1 MVIKSGYVDVKL
13 PASARNSSTW
23 KSWKRKWVDL
33 TQLESASGQPCDVLL
48 EVRANRNSGVQARGM
63 LSPKTAQVFRCG
75 SSSREFALAIRSGQ
89 RPPMVFLAGE
99 SETQSQE
106 WMAALRALL
115 WPPVPMVEL
124 ENVLGFKFEASL
136 IDDAWSGR
144 AGLLGSY
151 GNLSIS
157 GHKLILTHPHT
168 EHVIQEWYLNTL
180 VRFQVFR
187 NKHEADHGKLLAIEC
202 GSESSTGR
210 GVLHFYCPEAL
221 NFVYT
226 LRGVVQGIIKRMPP
240 EQYSWKEVQEVRC
253 PPPVRRQNSAQQ
265 RCAAVI
271 EDSSGYSVPKSNA
284 ISVLHMPTFNGPL
297 PPPRPDEVQQGFPC
311 SRQSHLSIST
321 FDSGISVT
329 SGNVDNELESPVSD
343 VAFSVSSDI
352 NERIYEKLDDVLLRR
367 ASLEKER
374 DIPPPLPP
382 KTHRRRKSEP
392 AKTAIVE
399 QAAGEAE
406 SSPNERL
413 LRPYSMPANM
423 TPCPKEEG
431 THVSPYGTIT
441 KSSTDDNQVTQ
452 DNELPEQNGT
462 YADALQSV
470 EGLAKEGS
478 VSKPTDCLS
487 EHGTGKVAANVTC
500 DDTNESLGD
509 CTAACQ
515 TIGTSAGE
523 GKESEHRRCRVQ
535 EATAAK
541 YDFKTFR
548 AGGNLAVENG
558 KKQKRSYSMVACNEH
573 VRRQMSRQR
582 TFSLPTLSIH

>member
-13 PASARNSSTW
+13 PPSARNSSTW

-48 EVRANRNSGVQARGM
+48 EVRANRNSGVQARGT

-75 SSSREFALAIRSGQ
+75 SHSREFAVAIRSGQ

-240 EQYSWKEVQEVRC
+240 EQYSWKEAQEMRC
-253 PPPVRRQNSAQQ
+253 PPPARRENSAQQ
-265 RCAAVI
+265 RRAAAI

-297 PPPRPDEVQQGFPC
+297 PPPRMEEVQQGFPC

-329 SGNVDNELESPVSD
+329 SGHVDNELESPVSD

-392 AKTAIVE
+392 AKPAVVE
-399 QAAGEAE
+399 EAAGEVE
-406 SSPNERL
+406 SSPNERT
-413 LRPYSMPANM
+413 LRPYSMPADM
-423 TPCPKEEG
+423 TPYPKEEG

-441 KSSTDDNQVTQ
+441 KASTNQVTQ
-452 DNELPEQNGT
+452 DNELPEQHAKN
-462 YADALQSV
+462 ADALQGAEEHIMEES
-470 EGLAKEGS
+470 
-478 VSKPTDCLS
+478 TDCLS
-487 EHGTGKVAANVTC
+487 EHGARKGDASVECEGTAV
-500 DDTNESLGD
+500 SLGD
-509 CTAACQ
+509 CATACQ
-515 TIGTSAGE
+515 TFEESTGDE
-523 GKESEHRRCRVQ
+523 KESGHISCVL
-535 EATAAK
+535 EAAGDK
-541 YDFKTFR
+541 YYFRALR
-548 AGGNLAVENG
+548 AGGNLEDESG
-558 KKQKRSYSMVACNEH
+558 RKEKRSYSLIACNDH

-582 TFSLPTLSIH
+582 TFSLPSLSIH

>member
-1 MVIKSGYVDVKL
+1 GYVDVKL
-13 PASARNSSTW
+13 PSSARNSSTW

-48 EVRANRNSGVQARGM
+48 EVRSNRNSGVQARGT

-75 SSSREFALAIRSGQ
+75 SGSREFAVAIRSGH

-106 WMAALRALL
+106 WMGALRALL

-240 EQYSWKEVQEVRC
+240 EQYSWKEAQEIRC
-253 PPPVRRQNSAQQ
+253 ASLVRRENSTQQ
-265 RCAAVI
+265 RRAAAI
-271 EDSSGYSVPKSNA
+271 EDSGGYSVPKSNA

-297 PPPRPDEVQQGFPC
+297 PPPRLDEVQQGFPC

-329 SGNVDNELESPVSD
+329 SGHVDSELESPVSD

-352 NERIYEKLDDVLLRR
+352 SERIYEKLDDVLLRR

-392 AKTAIVE
+392 AKPAVVE
-399 QAAGEAE
+399 EAAGEVE
-406 SSPNERL
+406 SSPNERV
-413 LRPYSMPANM
+413 LRPYSMPAEL
-423 TPCPKEEG
+423 TPCPKKEG

-441 KSSTDDNQVTQ
+441 KASTDNNTVRKE
-452 DNELPEQNGT
+452 NELPVQHATN
-462 YADALQSV
+462 ADALQDAEEHAMEES
-470 EGLAKEGS
+470 AAAS
-478 VSKPTDCLS
+478 MPTDCLS
-487 EHGTGKVAANVTC
+487 EHDTGKGDASVACEETMV
-500 DDTNESLGD
+500 SLGD
-509 CTAACQ
+509 SATPSQ
-515 TIGTSAGE
+515 TSEAPTEE
-523 GKESEHRRCRVQ
+523 GKETGHRRSSVQ
-535 EATAAK
+535 EATGVK
-541 YDFKTFR
+541 YDFQALI
-548 AGGNLAVENG
+548 AGANLADESG
-558 KKQKRSYSMVACNEH
+558 KKEKRSYSLIACNDH
-573 VRRQMSRQR
+573 VRRQMNRQR
-582 TFSLPTLSIH
+582 TFSSPSLSIH

>member
-13 PASARNSSTW
+13 PPSARNSSTW

-75 SSSREFALAIRSGQ
+75 SSSREFAVAIRSGQ

-240 EQYSWKEVQEVRC
+240 EQYSWREAQEARC
-253 PPPVRRQNSAQQ
+253 APPVRRENSTQQ
-265 RCAAVI
+265 RRAAI
-271 EDSSGYSVPKSNA
+271 IDDSSGYSVPKSNA
-284 ISVLHMPTFNGPL
+284 ISVLHMPTFKGPL
-297 PPPRPDEVQQGFPC
+297 PPPRLDEVQQGFPC

-329 SGNVDNELESPVSD
+329 SGHVDNELESPMSD

-392 AKTAIVE
+392 AKPAVVE
-399 QAAGEAE
+399 ETAGEGE

-413 LRPYSMPANM
+413 LRPYSMPADM
-423 TPCPKEEG
+423 TPKG
-431 THVSPYGTIT
+431 TRVSPYGTIT
-441 KSSTDDNQVTQ
+441 KASTDNH
-452 DNELPEQNGT
+452 LPQQHATN
-462 YADALQSV
+462 ADALQGA
-470 EGLAKEGS
+470 EAIEECAAAPE
-478 VSKPTDCLS
+478 PTGCLS
-487 EHGTGKVAANVTC
+487 EHDAGKADASRACVETVV
-500 DDTNESLGD
+500 SLGGST
-509 CTAACQ
+509 TACRTTEA
-515 TIGTSAGE
+515 TAEE
-523 GKESEHRRCRVQ
+523 GKEAERRSSAQEH
-535 EATAAK
+535 TGAK
-541 YDFKTFR
+541 CDLQALR
-548 AGGNLAVENG
+548 GGGHLADESG
-558 KKQKRSYSMVACNEH
+558 KKEKRSYSLIACNDH
-573 VRRQMSRQR
+573 VRRLMSRQR
-582 TFSLPTLSIH
+582 SLSLPSLSIH

>member
-13 PASARNSSTW
+13 PQSARNSSTW

-48 EVRANRNSGVQARGM
+48 EVRAHRNSGVQARGT
-63 LSPKTAQVFRCG
+63 LSPKNAQVFRCG
-75 SSSREFALAIRSGQ
+75 SSSREFALAVRSGQ
-89 RPPMVFLAGE
+89 RPPMVYLAGE

-180 VRFQVFR
+180 VRFQVSR

-226 LRGVVQGIIKRMPP
+226 LRGVVQGILKRMTP
-240 EQYSWKEVQEVRC
+240 EQYSWKEVHEMRGHT
-253 PPPVRRQNSAQQ
+253 PARRQGSAQH
-265 RCAAVI
+265 RTAAI
-271 EDSSGYSVPKSNA
+271 EDSNGYSVPKTNA
-284 ISVLHMPTFNGPL
+284 ISVLQMPTFKGPL
-297 PPPRPDEVQQGFPC
+297 PSPGLEEVQGFPC

-321 FDSGISVT
+321 FDSGISIT
-329 SGNVDNELESPVSD
+329 SANVDSELESPVSE
-343 VAFSVSSDI
+343 VAFSVSSDTD
-352 NERIYEKLDDVLLRR
+352 ERIYEKLDDVLLRR
-367 ASLEKER
+367 ASLEKEK

-382 KTHRRRKSEP
+382 KNHRRRKSEP
-392 AKTAIVE
+392 AKTASVE
-399 QAAGEAE
+399 DTASVVE
-406 SSPNERL
+406 SSPNERT
-413 LRPYSMPANM
+413 LRPYSMPADM
-423 TPCPKEEG
+423 VPCPNQGG
-431 THVSPYGTIT
+431 THVSPYGSIT
-441 KSSTDDNQVTQ
+441 KATAVNSKTADDTATLAATEVHELRDAAASSSQ
-452 DNELPEQNGT
+452 
-462 YADALQSV
+462 
-470 EGLAKEGS
+470 
-478 VSKPTDCLS
+478 PTDCLS
-487 EHGTGKVAANVTC
+487 LEEKRKEDA
-500 DDTNESLGD
+500 DTISREPAVSQGEDCVSTSETPHASKETARPRSHLHIAVDCKNGQVSL
-509 CTAACQ
+509 TA
-515 TIGTSAGE
+515 
-523 GKESEHRRCRVQ
+523 
-535 EATAAK
+535 
-541 YDFKTFR
+541 
-548 AGGNLAVENG
+548 GNLAEQCWL
-558 KKQKRSYSMVACNEH
+558 KDRIRSHSLVPCPDQML
-573 VRRQMSRQR
+573 RQMRRQR
-582 TFSLPTLSIH
+582 TFSLPSLFVR

>member
-13 PASARNSSTW
+13 PQSARNSSTW

-33 TQLESASGQPCDVLL
+33 TQLESAWGQPCDVLV
-48 EVRANRNSGVQARGM
+48 EVRAHRNSGVQARGT
-63 LSPKTAQVFRCG
+63 LSPKDAQVFRCG
-75 SSSREFALAIRSGQ
+75 SSSREFAVAVRSGQ
-89 RPPMVFLAGE
+89 RPPMVYLAGE

-180 VRFQVFR
+180 VRFQVSR

-226 LRGVVQGIIKRMPP
+226 LRGVVQGILKRMTP
-240 EQYSWKEVQEVRC
+240 EQYSWKELQEIHGRT
-253 PPPVRRQNSAQQ
+253 PARRQGFTQQ
-265 RCAAVI
+265 HRQAAI
-271 EDSSGYSVPKSNA
+271 EDGNGYSVPKTNA
-284 ISVLHMPTFNGPL
+284 ISVLQMPTFKGPL
-297 PPPRPDEVQQGFPC
+297 PPPRPDEVPGFPC

-329 SGNVDNELESPVSD
+329 SAHVDSELESPVSE
-343 VAFSVSSDI
+343 VAFSVSSDMD
-352 NERIYEKLDDVLLRR
+352 ERIYEKLDDVLLRR
-367 ASLEKER
+367 ASLEKEN

-382 KTHRRRKSEP
+382 KTHKRRQSEP
-392 AKTAIVE
+392 AKTAPVE
-399 QAAGEAE
+399 EGPIMIE
-406 SSPNERL
+406 SSPNERH
-413 LRPYSMPANM
+413 LRPYSMPADM
-423 TPCPKEEG
+423 TPCPKESG
-431 THVSPYGTIT
+431 THVSPYGSIT
-441 KSSTDDNQVTQ
+441 KASAVNSQTEDDTAAGPEDAAQDAPSYQLLENIGTEDNNPISQENAVSPADDDVSTSEMPEAREEAARRRSHLYTALEGNSGGQVHLEAQ
-452 DNELPEQNGT
+452 ILAEQN
-462 YADALQSV
+462 LHKNRIRS
-470 EGLAKEGS
+470 
-478 VSKPTDCLS
+478 
-487 EHGTGKVAANVTC
+487 
-500 DDTNESLGD
+500 ESL
-509 CTAACQ
+509 
-515 TIGTSAGE
+515 
-523 GKESEHRRCRVQ
+523 
-535 EATAAK
+535 
-541 YDFKTFR
+541 
-548 AGGNLAVENG
+548 
-558 KKQKRSYSMVACNEH
+558 VACH
-573 VRRQMSRQR
+573 DQVLRQMRRQRAC
-582 TFSLPTLSIH
+582 SLPSLFIC

>member
-13 PASARNSSTW
+13 PQSARNSSTW

-33 TQLESASGQPCDVLL
+33 TQLESALGQPCDVLL
-48 EVRANRNSGVQARGM
+48 EVRAHRNSGVQARGT
-63 LSPKTAQVFRCG
+63 LSPKNAQVFRCG
-75 SSSREFALAIRSGQ
+75 SSSREFALAVRSGQ
-89 RPPMVFLAGE
+89 RPPMVYLAGE

-180 VRFQVFR
+180 VRFQVSR

-226 LRGVVQGIIKRMPP
+226 LRGVVQGILKRMTP
-240 EQYSWKEVQEVRC
+240 EQYSWKEVHEMRGHL
-253 PPPVRRQNSAQQ
+253 PARRQGSAQQ
-265 RCAAVI
+265 HRTAAV
-271 EDSSGYSVPKSNA
+271 EDSNGYSVPKTNA
-284 ISVLHMPTFNGPL
+284 ISVLQMPTFKGPL
-297 PPPRPDEVQQGFPC
+297 PSPRLDEVQAFPC

-321 FDSGISVT
+321 FDSGISIT
-329 SGNVDNELESPVSD
+329 SANADSELESPMSE
-343 VAFSVSSDI
+343 VAFSVCSDMD
-352 NERIYEKLDDVLLRR
+352 ERIYEKLDDVLLRR
-367 ASLEKER
+367 ASLEKED

-392 AKTAIVE
+392 AKTASVE
-399 QAAGEAE
+399 ETASVVE
-406 SSPNERL
+406 SSPNERT
-413 LRPYSMPANM
+413 LRPYSMPADM
-423 TPCPKEEG
+423 GSCPNQGG
-431 THVSPYGTIT
+431 THVSPYGSIT
-441 KSSTDDNQVTQ
+441 K
-452 DNELPEQNGT
+452 
-462 YADALQSV
+462 
-470 EGLAKEGS
+470 
-478 VSKPTDCLS
+478 
-487 EHGTGKVAANVTC
+487 
-500 DDTNESLGD
+500 
-509 CTAACQ
+509 
-515 TIGTSAGE
+515 
-523 GKESEHRRCRVQ
+523 
-535 EATAAK
+535 ATAANSQIADDTATPAATEAHDLRDAGAPSSQQTHCLSPRDK
-541 YDFKTFR
+541 KNEDADMTSR
-548 AGGNLAVENG
+548 ATTVLTGEDCVSTSETLHACKRTARPRSHLYTAVDCKNDCQVSLTVGNLAEESRL
-558 KKQKRSYSMVACNEH
+558 QDRIRSHSLVLCPEMLRQM
-573 VRRQMSRQR
+573 RRQRAC
-582 TFSLPTLSIH
+582 SLPSLFLR

>member
-13 PASARNSSTW
+13 PQSARNSSTW

-33 TQLESASGQPCDVLL
+33 TQLESALGQPCDVLV
-48 EVRANRNSGVQARGM
+48 EVRAHRNSGVQARGT
-63 LSPKTAQVFRCG
+63 LSPKNAQVFRCG
-75 SSSREFALAIRSGQ
+75 SSSREFAVAVRSGQ
-89 RPPMVFLAGE
+89 RPPMVYLAGE

-180 VRFQVFR
+180 VRFQVSR

-226 LRGVVQGIIKRMPP
+226 LRGVVQGILKRMTP
-240 EQYSWKEVQEVRC
+240 EQYSWKEVHEAYGRSS
-253 PPPVRRQNSAQQ
+253 VRRQGSAQQ
-265 RCAAVI
+265 HRPVAI
-271 EDSSGYSVPKSNA
+271 EDCNGYSVPKTNA
-284 ISVLHMPTFNGPL
+284 ISVLQMPTFKGPL
-297 PPPRPDEVQQGFPC
+297 PPPRPDEVQGFPC

-329 SGNVDNELESPVSD
+329 SAHVDSELESPVSE

-352 NERIYEKLDDVLLRR
+352 DERIYEQLDEVLLRR
-367 ASLEKER
+367 ASLEKEN

-392 AKTAIVE
+392 AKTAPVE
-399 QAAGEAE
+399 EEPNLVE
-406 SSPNERL
+406 SSTTERH
-413 LRPYSMPANM
+413 LRPYSMPADM
-423 TPCPKEEG
+423 APCPNDRG
-431 THVSPYGTIT
+431 THVSPYGSIT
-441 KSSTDDNQVTQ
+441 KATAANGQTAAPA
-452 DNELPEQNGT
+452 LPEEHASQEEV
-462 YADALQSV
+462 ALSPQPNDDLSLRDT
-470 EGLAKEGS
+470 ESEETGAIPREIL
-478 VSKPTDCLS
+478 VSDDC
-487 EHGTGKVAANVTC
+487 A
-500 DDTNESLGD
+500 
-509 CTAACQ
+509 
-515 TIGTSAGE
+515 SAGE
-523 GKESEHRRCRVQ
+523 TPDTSKEI
-535 EATAAK
+535 
-541 YDFKTFR
+541 
-548 AGGNLAVENG
+548 
-558 KKQKRSYSMVACNEH
+558 
-573 VRRQMSRQR
+573 VRRRSRLHVALEHENHCQARSSAENLDEQRRLKDRIRSHSLVPCHDQMLRQMRRQR
-582 TFSLPTLSIH
+582 ACSLPSLFIC